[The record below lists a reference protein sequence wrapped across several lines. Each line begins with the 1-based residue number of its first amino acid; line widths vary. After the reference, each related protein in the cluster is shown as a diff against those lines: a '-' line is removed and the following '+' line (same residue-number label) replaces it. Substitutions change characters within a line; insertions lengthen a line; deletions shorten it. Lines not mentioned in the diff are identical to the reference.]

1 MVNRKMVVLAS
12 ILGISTAMAVG
23 AQEPSPC
30 QDGRHLI
37 RGWEAEGLPGTKGKM
52 TRTSIVCRSDG
63 SLAQI
68 VEVTKNGKT
77 WKVLFQSTY
86 RPASEPAMAAA
97 EPAAAAVSPVAQAT
111 APVPSEPMSSPPAQS
126 ETAQS
131 KPAKAAPAPQSPVQ
145 PQPQAQRQQEGSS
158 VRAVT
163 RELQPEEIPQTQAPQ
178 LVMESPMVLEVTPG
192 QISKYPR
199 NSGWRSKET
208 ASFIC
213 DEVVIK
219 QVGLGR
225 EAKGGSVD
233 LIVEAELFTHRRI
246 KRTMLAVE
254 VIHDGQV
261 VASGE
266 LSDVR
271 LGLNIPSHGKKGL
284 MTSMTL
290 NVSQETFDAM
300 FAGDNRPTLRYT
312 LTVL

>member
-1 MVNRKMVVLAS
+1 MVNRKLVVLAS
-12 ILGISTAMAVG
+12 ILGISTALSLG

-52 TRTSIVCRSDG
+52 TRTTIVCQSDG
-63 SLAQI
+63 SLQQI
-68 VEVTKNGKT
+68 VEVSKNGET

-86 RPASEPAMAAA
+86 RPAGEPVMAPV
-97 EPAAAAVSPVAQAT
+97 EPAAAT
-111 APVPSEPMSSPPAQS
+111 AAPTVRAAAPAASEPASTPPADASPPPQP
-126 ETAQS
+126 E
-131 KPAKAAPAPQSPVQ
+131 PAEVAPAPQSSSQ
-145 PQPQAQRQQEGSS
+145 AQAQRQKEGSS

-163 RELQPEEIPQTQAPQ
+163 RELQREEIPQTQAPQ

-199 NSGWRSKET
+199 NAGWRSKET

-213 DEVVIK
+213 NEVVLK

-225 EAKGGSVD
+225 EANGDSVD

-254 VIHDGQV
+254 VIHDGEV

-266 LSDVR
+266 LPDIR

-284 MTSMTL
+284 MTSLTL

-300 FAGDNRPTLRYT
+300 FAGENRPTLRYT